1 MQDNDDDQNEAQLSE
16 FVFNLGVFL
25 FKIMIW
31 VVAFLWLA
39 SFLQK

>member
-1 MQDNDDDQNEAQLSE
+1 MQDNDNDEEEITLLKFMND
-16 FVFNLGVFL
+16 LGVFL

-39 SFLQK
+39 SFLQN

>member
-1 MQDNDDDQNEAQLSE
+1 MQDNEEEKENQLPE
-16 FVFNLGVFL
+16 LVFNLGVFL

-39 SFLQK
+39 SFLQS

>member
-1 MQDNDDDQNEAQLSE
+1 MQDNDDDQTEAQLPE

-39 SFLQK
+39 SLLQK

>member
-1 MQDNDDDQNEAQLSE
+1 MQDDDNKDEEITLLRFMND
-16 FVFNLGVFL
+16 LGIFL

-39 SFLQK
+39 SILQN